1 MGYPQ
6 MAIFQVIDDQWENQW
21 FWDVFGSPIL
31 GHLHVETKDG
41 CSKQGSRTQDWTR
54 LRKRPVDAA
63 RAGRRA
69 RHLGRILFEQK
80 KTSSL

>member
-1 MGYPQ
+1 M
-6 MAIFQVIDDQWENQW
+6 
-21 FWDVFGSPIL
+21 
-31 GHLHVETKDG
+31 ETKDG

-69 RHLGRILFEQK
+69 RHLGRILFEK
-80 KTSSL
+80 KTRLCKGSRDMFISRLCEASQVLPGTV